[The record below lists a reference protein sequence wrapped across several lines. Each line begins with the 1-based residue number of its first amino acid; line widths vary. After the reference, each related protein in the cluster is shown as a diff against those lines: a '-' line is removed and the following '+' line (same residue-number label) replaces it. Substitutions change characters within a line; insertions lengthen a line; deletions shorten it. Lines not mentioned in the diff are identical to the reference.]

1 MTMYDNYITTL
12 LISVWSGIVD
22 VKLYYTIQYT
32 D

>member
-12 LISVWSGIVD
+12 LVSVWYGIVD
-22 VKLYYTIQYT
+22 VKLYYTTPYT